1 MSALCL
7 MLYRGS
13 ELLDQYEAGKFN
25 PLSPAGLMRELKL
38 IIENIDLPADRH
50 CLFRSNHVSNYVQ
63 LAATLPHDKQRLL
76 RDIDYSIAQ
85 LSKLK
90 SWDVIYYNLILILHL
105 SGADEDEKKLASVL
119 TVIML
124 ACSLPCQAQAAAP
137 IVSNKPHKAPVATP
151 PAVSKAQPVRAVP
164 EHAAVKADAA
174 AKPAAEVKAPKQAKP
189 EKKAKK
195 TAKKKSKKTK
205 EKQSKVQVQQSN
217 WRLKV
222 AQQKLQVLG
231 FSDERPS
238 GRMTEATSTALKSFQ
253 KQHKLKADGE
263 LNDATYQ
270 KLTWEAFAKEGIPKV
285 KGKEIVSRAA
295 KYKGVPY
302 VFGGT
307 TTKGLT
313 APVTCSM
320 CLRTARPSCRDW
332 QTSRRYRGFL

>member
-1 MSALCL
+1 MK
-7 MLYRGS
+7 M
-13 ELLDQYEAGKFN
+13 K
-25 PLSPAGLMRELKL
+25 
-38 IIENIDLPADRH
+38 
-50 CLFRSNHVSNYVQ
+50 
-63 LAATLPHDKQRLL
+63 
-76 RDIDYSIAQ
+76 
-85 LSKLK
+85 
-90 SWDVIYYNLILILHL
+90 
-105 SGADEDEKKLASVL
+105 KKLASVL
-119 TVIML
+119 AVIML
-124 ACSLPCQAQAAAP
+124 ACSLPWQAQAVEP

-151 PAVSKAQPVRAVP
+151 PAVSEAQPVKAVP
-164 EHAAVKADAA
+164 EPAAVKADTA

-195 TAKKKSKKTK
+195 AAAKKSKKTK

-307 TTKGLT
+307 TTKGFDCSGYVQYVFKDCKAKLPRL
-313 APVTCSM
+313 ADEQALQGIFVTQKQ
-320 CLRTARPSCRDW
+320 LRPGDLVFFTTYAAGASHVGIYAGDGQFWSASSSKGVMLSSLKDDYWKQRYYGARRVLI
-332 QTSRRYRGFL
+332 TNGEVYK

>member
-1 MSALCL
+1 MK
-7 MLYRGS
+7 M
-13 ELLDQYEAGKFN
+13 K
-25 PLSPAGLMRELKL
+25 
-38 IIENIDLPADRH
+38 
-50 CLFRSNHVSNYVQ
+50 
-63 LAATLPHDKQRLL
+63 
-76 RDIDYSIAQ
+76 
-85 LSKLK
+85 
-90 SWDVIYYNLILILHL
+90 
-105 SGADEDEKKLASVL
+105 KKLASML

-124 ACSLPCQAQAAAP
+124 ACSLPWQVQAAAP

-151 PAVSKAQPVRAVP
+151 PAVSEARPVRAVP
-164 EHAAVKADAA
+164 EPVAVKADTV
-174 AKPAAEVKAPKQAKP
+174 AKLAAEVKAPKQAKP
-189 EKKAKK
+189 EKKVKK
-195 TAKKKSKKTK
+195 AAAKKSKKTK

-238 GRMTEATSTALKSFQ
+238 GRMTEATSSALKSFQ

-307 TTKGLT
+307 TTKGFDCSGYVQYVFKDCKAKLPRL
-313 APVTCSM
+313 ADEQALQGIFVTQKQ
-320 CLRTARPSCRDW
+320 LRPGDLVFFTTYAAGASHVGIYAGDGQFWSASSSKGVMLSSLKDDYWKQRYYGARRVLITNGDV
-332 QTSRRYRGFL
+332 YK

>member
-1 MSALCL
+1 MK
-7 MLYRGS
+7 M
-13 ELLDQYEAGKFN
+13 K
-25 PLSPAGLMRELKL
+25 
-38 IIENIDLPADRH
+38 
-50 CLFRSNHVSNYVQ
+50 
-63 LAATLPHDKQRLL
+63 
-76 RDIDYSIAQ
+76 
-85 LSKLK
+85 
-90 SWDVIYYNLILILHL
+90 
-105 SGADEDEKKLASVL
+105 KKLASVL

-124 ACSLPCQAQAAAP
+124 ACSLPWQAQAAAP

-164 EHAAVKADAA
+164 EPAAVKADTA

-189 EKKAKK
+189 EKKVKK
-195 TAKKKSKKTK
+195 AAAKKSKKTK

-263 LNDATYQ
+263 LNDATYH

-307 TTKGLT
+307 TTKGFDCSGYVQYVFKDCKAKLPRL
-313 APVTCSM
+313 ADEQALQGIFVTQKQ
-320 CLRTARPSCRDW
+320 LRPGDLVFFTGASHVGIYAGDGQFWSASSSKGVILSSLKDDYWKQRYYGARRVLI
-332 QTSRRYRGFL
+332 TNGEVNK

>member
-1 MSALCL
+1 MK
-7 MLYRGS
+7 M
-13 ELLDQYEAGKFN
+13 K
-25 PLSPAGLMRELKL
+25 
-38 IIENIDLPADRH
+38 
-50 CLFRSNHVSNYVQ
+50 
-63 LAATLPHDKQRLL
+63 
-76 RDIDYSIAQ
+76 
-85 LSKLK
+85 
-90 SWDVIYYNLILILHL
+90 
-105 SGADEDEKKLASVL
+105 KKLASVL

-195 TAKKKSKKTK
+195 AAAKKSKKTK

-238 GRMTEATSTALKSFQ
+238 GRMTEATSSALKSFQ

-263 LNDATYQ
+263 LNDATYH

-307 TTKGLT
+307 TTKGFDCSGYVQYVFKDCKAKLPRL
-313 APVTCSM
+313 ADEQALQGIFVTQKQ
-320 CLRTARPSCRDW
+320 LRPGDLVFFTTYAAGASHVGIYAGDGQFWSASSSKGVMLSSLKDDYWKQRYYGARRVLI
-332 QTSRRYRGFL
+332 TNGEVYK

>member
-1 MSALCL
+1 MK
-7 MLYRGS
+7 M
-13 ELLDQYEAGKFN
+13 K
-25 PLSPAGLMRELKL
+25 
-38 IIENIDLPADRH
+38 
-50 CLFRSNHVSNYVQ
+50 
-63 LAATLPHDKQRLL
+63 
-76 RDIDYSIAQ
+76 
-85 LSKLK
+85 
-90 SWDVIYYNLILILHL
+90 
-105 SGADEDEKKLASVL
+105 KKLASVL

-124 ACSLPCQAQAAAP
+124 ACSLPWQAQAAAP

-151 PAVSKAQPVRAVP
+151 PAVSDARPVKAVP
-164 EHAAVKADAA
+164 EPAAAVKAS
-174 AKPAAEVKAPKQAKP
+174 KQAKP
-189 EKKAKK
+189 EKKVKK

-205 EKQSKVQVQQSN
+205 DKQQSNVQVQQSN

-238 GRMTEATSTALKSFQ
+238 GRMTEATSSALKSFQ

-263 LNDATYQ
+263 LNDATYH

-307 TTKGLT
+307 TTKGFDCSGYVQYVFKDCKAKLPRLADEQALQGIFVT
-313 APVTCSM
+313 QKQLRPGDLVFFTTYAPGASHVGIYAGDGQFWSASSAKGVI
-320 CLRTARPSCRDW
+320 LSSLKDDYWKQRYYGARRVLI
-332 QTSRRYRGFL
+332 TNGEVNK

>member
-1 MSALCL
+1 MK
-7 MLYRGS
+7 M
-13 ELLDQYEAGKFN
+13 K
-25 PLSPAGLMRELKL
+25 
-38 IIENIDLPADRH
+38 
-50 CLFRSNHVSNYVQ
+50 
-63 LAATLPHDKQRLL
+63 
-76 RDIDYSIAQ
+76 
-85 LSKLK
+85 
-90 SWDVIYYNLILILHL
+90 
-105 SGADEDEKKLASVL
+105 KKLASVL

-124 ACSLPCQAQAAAP
+124 ACSLPWQAQAAVP

-151 PAVSKAQPVRAVP
+151 PAVSEAQPVRAVP
-164 EHAAVKADAA
+164 EPAAVKADTA

-253 KQHKLKADGE
+253 KQYKLKADGE
-263 LNDATYQ
+263 LNDATYH

-307 TTKGLT
+307 TTKGFD
-313 APVTCSM
+313 CSGYVQYVFKD
-320 CLRTARPSCRDW
+320 CKAKLPRLADEQALQGIFVKQKQLRPGDLVFFTTYAAGASHVGIYAGDGQFWSASSSKGVILSSLKDDYWKQRYYGARRVLI
-332 QTSRRYRGFL
+332 TNGEVYK

>member
-1 MSALCL
+1 MK
-7 MLYRGS
+7 M
-13 ELLDQYEAGKFN
+13 K
-25 PLSPAGLMRELKL
+25 
-38 IIENIDLPADRH
+38 
-50 CLFRSNHVSNYVQ
+50 
-63 LAATLPHDKQRLL
+63 
-76 RDIDYSIAQ
+76 
-85 LSKLK
+85 
-90 SWDVIYYNLILILHL
+90 
-105 SGADEDEKKLASVL
+105 KKLASVL
-119 TVIML
+119 TGIML
-124 ACSLPCQAQAAAP
+124 ACSLPWQAQAAVP
-137 IVSNKPHKAPVATP
+137 IVSNKPHQAPVATP
-151 PAVSKAQPVRAVP
+151 PAVSKAQPVKAVP
-164 EHAAVKADAA
+164 EPAAVKADTA
-174 AKPAAEVKAPKQAKP
+174 AKPAAEVRAPKQAKP

-238 GRMTEATSTALKSFQ
+238 GRMTEATSSALKSFQ

-307 TTKGLT
+307 TTNGFDCSGYVQYVFKDCKAKLPRLADEQALQGIFVTQKQLRPGDLVFFTTYAAGASHVGIYAGDGQFWSASSSKGVML
-313 APVTCSM
+313 SS
-320 CLRTARPSCRDW
+320 LKDDYWKQRYYGARRVLI
-332 QTSRRYRGFL
+332 TNGEVYK

>member
-1 MSALCL
+1 MK
-7 MLYRGS
+7 M
-13 ELLDQYEAGKFN
+13 K
-25 PLSPAGLMRELKL
+25 
-38 IIENIDLPADRH
+38 
-50 CLFRSNHVSNYVQ
+50 
-63 LAATLPHDKQRLL
+63 
-76 RDIDYSIAQ
+76 
-85 LSKLK
+85 
-90 SWDVIYYNLILILHL
+90 
-105 SGADEDEKKLASVL
+105 KKLASVL

-124 ACSLPCQAQAAAP
+124 ACSLPWQAQTAAP

-151 PAVSKAQPVRAVP
+151 PAVSEAQPVKAVP
-164 EHAAVKADAA
+164 EPAAVKADTA
-174 AKPAAEVKAPKQAKP
+174 AKPAAEVKASKQAKP

-205 EKQSKVQVQQSN
+205 DKQQSKVQVQQSN

-238 GRMTEATSTALKSFQ
+238 GRMTEATSSALKSFQ
-253 KQHKLKADGE
+253 KRHKLKADGE
-263 LNDATYQ
+263 LNDATYH

-307 TTKGLT
+307 TTKGFDCSGYVQYVFKDCKAKLPRL
-313 APVTCSM
+313 ADEQALQGIFVTQKQ
-320 CLRTARPSCRDW
+320 LRPGDLVFFTTYAAGASHVGIYAGDGQFWSASSSKGVILSSLKDDYWKQRYYGARRVLI
-332 QTSRRYRGFL
+332 TNGEVYK

>member
-1 MSALCL
+1 MK
-7 MLYRGS
+7 M
-13 ELLDQYEAGKFN
+13 K
-25 PLSPAGLMRELKL
+25 
-38 IIENIDLPADRH
+38 
-50 CLFRSNHVSNYVQ
+50 
-63 LAATLPHDKQRLL
+63 
-76 RDIDYSIAQ
+76 
-85 LSKLK
+85 
-90 SWDVIYYNLILILHL
+90 
-105 SGADEDEKKLASVL
+105 KKLASVL

-124 ACSLPCQAQAAAP
+124 ACSLPWQAQAAAP
-137 IVSNKPHKAPVATP
+137 IVSNKPHRAPVATP
-151 PAVSKAQPVRAVP
+151 PAVSEVQPVKEGP
-164 EHAAVKADAA
+164 EPAAVKAGA
-174 AKPAAEVKAPKQAKP
+174 AKPAAAVKAPKQAKP

-195 TAKKKSKKTK
+195 ATAKKSKKTK

-238 GRMTEATSTALKSFQ
+238 GRMTEATSSALKSFQ

-307 TTKGLT
+307 TTKGFDCSGYVQYVFKDCKAKLPRLADEQALQGIFVT
-313 APVTCSM
+313 QKQLRPGDLVFFTTYAPGASHVGIYAGDGQFWSASSSKGVI
-320 CLRTARPSCRDW
+320 LSSLKDDYWKQRYYGARRVLI
-332 QTSRRYRGFL
+332 TNGEVYK

>member
-1 MSALCL
+1 MK
-7 MLYRGS
+7 M
-13 ELLDQYEAGKFN
+13 K
-25 PLSPAGLMRELKL
+25 
-38 IIENIDLPADRH
+38 
-50 CLFRSNHVSNYVQ
+50 
-63 LAATLPHDKQRLL
+63 
-76 RDIDYSIAQ
+76 
-85 LSKLK
+85 
-90 SWDVIYYNLILILHL
+90 
-105 SGADEDEKKLASVL
+105 KKLASML
-119 TVIML
+119 TAIML
-124 ACSLPCQAQAAAP
+124 ACSLPWQAQAAAP
-137 IVSNKPHKAPVATP
+137 VVSNKPHKAPAAAP
-151 PAVSKAQPVRAVP
+151 PAVSEAQPEKAVP
-164 EHAAVKADAA
+164 EPAAVKGDAA
-174 AKPAAEVKAPKQAKP
+174 AKPAAEVKAPKQAK
-189 EKKAKK
+189 KA
-195 TAKKKSKKTK
+195 AAKKSKKTK

-307 TTKGLT
+307 TTKGFDCSGYVQYVFKDCKAKLPRL
-313 APVTCSM
+313 ADEQALQGIFVTQKQ
-320 CLRTARPSCRDW
+320 LRPGDLVFFTTYAAGASHVGIYAGDGQFWSASSSKGVMLSSLKDDYWKQRYYGARRVLI
-332 QTSRRYRGFL
+332 TNGEVYK

>member
-1 MSALCL
+1 MK
-7 MLYRGS
+7 M
-13 ELLDQYEAGKFN
+13 K
-25 PLSPAGLMRELKL
+25 
-38 IIENIDLPADRH
+38 
-50 CLFRSNHVSNYVQ
+50 
-63 LAATLPHDKQRLL
+63 
-76 RDIDYSIAQ
+76 
-85 LSKLK
+85 
-90 SWDVIYYNLILILHL
+90 
-105 SGADEDEKKLASVL
+105 KKLASML

-124 ACSLPCQAQAAAP
+124 ACSLPWQAQAA
-137 IVSNKPHKAPVATP
+137 VATP
-151 PAVSKAQPVRAVP
+151 PAVSEAQPVKAVP
-164 EHAAVKADAA
+164 EPAAVKADTA

-205 EKQSKVQVQQSN
+205 EKQQPKVQVQQSN

-238 GRMTEATSTALKSFQ
+238 GRMTEATSSALKSFQ

-270 KLTWEAFAKEGIPKV
+270 KLTWEAFTKEGIPKV
-285 KGKEIVSRAA
+285 KGREIVSRAA

-307 TTKGLT
+307 TTKGFDCSGYVCWVYNQNGYDVGRTT
-313 APVTCSM
+313 ANGLWNKSQHISEAEAKPGDLVFFKGTYDTPGMSHTGIYLGNGM
-320 CLRTARPSCRDW
+320 MVSAGDPIKYANIHSSYWEKHLA
-332 QTSRRYRGFL
+332 GFGRLSK